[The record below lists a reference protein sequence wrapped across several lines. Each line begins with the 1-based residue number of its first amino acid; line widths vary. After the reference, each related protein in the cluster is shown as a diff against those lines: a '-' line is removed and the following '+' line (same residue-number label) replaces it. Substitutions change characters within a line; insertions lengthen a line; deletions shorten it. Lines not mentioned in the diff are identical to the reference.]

1 MAVILVAAASASC
14 SARRATAPP
23 QLRWKVSAAFGL
35 GVFVDSVLAGPWMAV
50 GSARGAGGVAATACF
65 RSADGLSWTTCA
77 LAPIDTDG
85 AHTRLL
91 SVVRVGA
98 TVVAGGVAVGAL
110 HGNARPYLWAGPLDG
125 PLTEL
130 NLPRE
135 LFGGERIITFGGLA
149 AGPLGGIA
157 AGTWDGVTN
166 QSVAQVWRSA
176 DGQDW
181 RRLDGVASL
190 TSTSEEILRG
200 NAAAVGSRR
209 AVLVGTAFNLNHL
222 RDGDDGAIWWSDDA
236 TSWVRADVA
245 GAGMAGP
252 GDQELRVAAATD
264 NTGGTGGFLVGGSSG
279 GSATIWTSG
288 DGRQWRRADPLP
300 GGTGPGATV
309 TAVAPAAVGARR
321 GAGAGAPAERT
332 WAAGVVGGQ
341 PRLWSSFD
349 GRHWDAV
356 TLPAAALSSVGPAQ
370 LALVAA
376 PGPILVVVQGAR
388 GSVAVLAPG

>member
-1 MAVILVAAASASC
+1 
-14 SARRATAPP
+14 
-23 QLRWKVSAAFGL
+23 
-35 GVFVDSVLAGPWMAV
+35 
-50 GSARGAGGVAATACF
+50 
-65 RSADGLSWTTCA
+65 
-77 LAPIDTDG
+77 
-85 AHTRLL
+85 
-91 SVVRVGA
+91 
-98 TVVAGGVAVGAL
+98 
-110 HGNARPYLWAGPLDG
+110 
-125 PLTEL
+125 
-130 NLPRE
+130 
-135 LFGGERIITFGGLA
+135 
-149 AGPLGGIA
+149 
-157 AGTWDGVTN
+157 
-166 QSVAQVWRSA
+166 VAQVWRSA

-236 TSWVRADVA
+236 ASWVRADVA
-245 GAGMAGP
+245 GAAMAGP

-264 NTGGTGGFLVGGSSG
+264 NSGDSGDAGGFLVGGSSG
-279 GSATIWTSG
+279 GSATIWTSD

-309 TAVAPAAVGARR
+309 TAVAD
-321 GAGAGAPAERT
+321 APAHRT

-341 PRLWSSFD
+341 PKLWRSLD

-356 TLPAAALSSVGPAQ
+356 TLPGAALSSVGPAQ

-376 PGPILVVVQGAR
+376 PGPVLVVVQGAR
-388 GSVAVLAPG
+388 GSVAVVAPG

>member
-1 MAVILVAAASASC
+1 
-14 SARRATAPP
+14 
-23 QLRWKVSAAFGL
+23 
-35 GVFVDSVLAGPWMAV
+35 
-50 GSARGAGGVAATACF
+50 
-65 RSADGLSWTTCA
+65 
-77 LAPIDTDG
+77 
-85 AHTRLL
+85 
-91 SVVRVGA
+91 
-98 TVVAGGVAVGAL
+98 
-110 HGNARPYLWAGPLDG
+110 
-125 PLTEL
+125 
-130 NLPRE
+130 
-135 LFGGERIITFGGLA
+135 
-149 AGPLGGIA
+149 
-157 AGTWDGVTN
+157 GTWDGVTN

-209 AVLVGTAFNLNHL
+209 AVLVGTAFNLIHL

-236 TSWVRADVA
+236 ASWVRADVA
-245 GAGMAGP
+245 GAAMAGP

-264 NTGGTGGFLVGGSSG
+264 NSGDSGDAGGFLVGGSSG
-279 GSATIWTSG
+279 GSATIWTSD

-309 TAVAPAAVGARR
+309 TAVA
-321 GAGAGAPAERT
+321 GAPAHRT

-341 PRLWSSFD
+341 PKLWRSLD

-356 TLPAAALSSVGPAQ
+356 TLPGAALSSVGPAQ

-376 PGPILVVVQGAR
+376 PGPVLVVVQGAR
-388 GSVAVLAPG
+388 GSVAVVAPG